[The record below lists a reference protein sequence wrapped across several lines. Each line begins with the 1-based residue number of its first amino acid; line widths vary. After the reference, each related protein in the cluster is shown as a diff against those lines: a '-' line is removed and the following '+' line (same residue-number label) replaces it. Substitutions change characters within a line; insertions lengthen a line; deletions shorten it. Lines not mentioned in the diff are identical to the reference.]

1 MTEIQETEPEQ
12 VVARLRSHGRR
23 LLGPAVAAV
32 IVCAGTGYIAGSLPE
47 PWMNQA
53 VAALA
58 VLLVIALSAVPLVS
72 WLAHRYVVTTRRII
86 LRGGLFV
93 NTRRDFMLNRGL
105 DISLERRG
113 LQLLF
118 RSGDVRIENR
128 QGVAVVLRDVPSAD
142 LVLQAILDLSE
153 GRPSESVVPSPAG
166 QNPWATRGETTSS
179 PDVRLDS

>member
-1 MTEIQETEPEQ
+1 MTEIYETEPEQ

-23 LLGPAVAAV
+23 LAGPGLVAV
-32 IVCAGTGYIAGSLPE
+32 IVCAATGYIAGRLPE

-58 VLLVIALSAVPLVS
+58 ALLVLALSVVPLIS

-86 LRGGLFV
+86 LRRGLFV
-93 NTRRDFMLNRGL
+93 NTRRDFLLNRGI
-105 DISLERRG
+105 DVSLERRG

-118 RSGDVRIENR
+118 RSGDVRLVNR
-128 QGVAVVLRDVPSAD
+128 EGVAVVLRDVPSAD

-153 GRPSESVVPSPAG
+153 QRPREPAEPSPAG
-166 QNPWATRGETTSS
+166 PTPWATRGETTAS